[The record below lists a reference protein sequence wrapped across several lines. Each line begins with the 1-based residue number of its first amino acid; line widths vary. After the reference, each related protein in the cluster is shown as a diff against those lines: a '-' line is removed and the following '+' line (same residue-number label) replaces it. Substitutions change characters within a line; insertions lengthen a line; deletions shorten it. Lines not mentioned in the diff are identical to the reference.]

1 MRILMKD
8 SLLDVQDQEEIEQQ
22 LFEEQVPV
30 LEEETVVCLPS
41 FFVIHRFLVLPSLW
55 AIGSLMILLK

>member
-41 FFVIHRFLVLPSLW
+41 SFVIHRFLVLPSLW

>member
-1 MRILMKD
+1 MKD
-8 SLLDVQDQEEIEQQ
+8 LLLDVQDQEEIEQQ

-41 FFVIHRFLVLPSLW
+41 SLVIHRFLVLPSLW